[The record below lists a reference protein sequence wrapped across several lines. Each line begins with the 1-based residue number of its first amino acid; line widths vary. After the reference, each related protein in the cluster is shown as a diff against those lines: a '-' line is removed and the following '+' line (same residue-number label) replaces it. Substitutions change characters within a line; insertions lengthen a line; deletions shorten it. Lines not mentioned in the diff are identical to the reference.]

1 MSFKRSVVISAV
13 IAALSACTTTGD
25 KKDAAVTDVP
35 RANITPAAAPAGDAP
50 SVSPRSAEASLTD
63 RVIVHPLNEA
73 PAPVVMR
80 VSESQQ
86 SDSTPQKDESLAQN
100 APSAAPPTPMQT
112 PAEASPAPRAAT
124 PVPVG
129 KPAPV
134 RGPRTVMVDR
144 APHIFNVTVEEKD
157 ATHPNFGRGAPVGFV
172 VDGMPGKELALARGV
187 TYIFAVR
194 TGIQHDFYFTTTPG
208 GHGAGTVTDGVVG
221 QFIYNGDA
229 QFTPTPTTP
238 AVVYYQCR
246 NHKYMG
252 GKIHVANAG
261 EKVVL
266 GGASESTGQTAEP
279 AKRNYTADQVKQKL
293 SFADMMTASSAAAKR
308 VAASTNTE
316 AKQHAAEA
324 KQQLVAARAALGA
337 GDNNAAMAAVDEAL
351 RLMSSA
357 TALVPDQSASE
368 EDKVRYTE
376 LLDQVRGF
384 ESSYQRNLK
393 QGMKPKAGGEL
404 DKNQFD
410 RMMSEADA
418 LAGKGQYGEAIKQVE
433 AANELITAVLSAMLD
448 SQTVVYEKSFST
460 PKDEYEYEL
469 ARYGSYAELVPV
481 AIEQRGPTRQT
492 ISMMDE
498 LTKRAKE
505 IHDEAVGLA
514 KKSDYKMAIMALQA
528 ATERVQKALRLAG
541 VQ

>member
-13 IAALSACTTTGD
+13 IAVLSACTTTGD
-25 KKDAAVTDVP
+25 NKDAAATGAP
-35 RANITPAAAPAGDAP
+35 RADTMPAAAPASDAP
-50 SVSPRSAEASLTD
+50 PAVPPPPAETSHTD
-63 RVIVHPLNEA
+63 RAIAHPLNEA
-73 PAPVVMR
+73 PAPVVTR
-80 VSESQQ
+80 ESESHPA
-86 SDSTPQKDESLAQN
+86 DSTPQKDESASQK
-100 APSAAPPTPMQT
+100 APSTSPPAPVQAPVDVRPT
-112 PAEASPAPRAAT
+112 PRAAA
-124 PVPVG
+124 
-129 KPAPV
+129 PAPASKSAPP
-134 RGPRTVMVDR
+134 RGPTTVVVDR
-144 APHIFNVTVEEKD
+144 TPRTFNVTVEQKD
-157 ATHPNFGRGAPVGFV
+157 SSHPNFGRGAPLGFV
-172 VDGMPGKELALARGV
+172 VDGTPGKELALARGV
-187 TYIFAVR
+187 TYTFAVR
-194 TGIQHDFYFTTTPG
+194 TGIQHDFYFTTSPI
-208 GHGAGTVTDGVVG
+208 GHGTGTVTDGVVG

-238 AVVYYQCR
+238 TVVYYECR

-266 GGASESTGQTAEP
+266 GGAPEPIGQMAEP
-279 AKRNYTADQVKQKL
+279 TKRNYTADQVKQKL
-293 SFADMMTASSAAAKR
+293 GFADMMTASSAAAER

-316 AKQHAAEA
+316 AKQYAAEA
-324 KQQLVAARAALGA
+324 KQQLVTARAALGA
-337 GDNNAAMAAVDEAL
+337 GDNNAAMTAVDEAL

-357 TALVPDQSASE
+357 TALVPDRGASE
-368 EDKVRYTE
+368 EKARYTE

-384 ESSYQRNLK
+384 EASYQRNLK

-410 RMMSEADA
+410 RMMNEADA
-418 LAGKGQYGEAIKQVE
+418 LAGQGQYGEAIKQVE
-433 AANELITAVLSAMLD
+433 AANELITAALSAMLD
-448 SQTVVYEKSFST
+448 SQTVVYEKNFST

-481 AIEQRGPTRQT
+481 AIEQRGPTPQT

-498 LTKRAKE
+498 LTQRAKE